1 MIGNTASTDNGGAPP
16 EGGVREIRYPLRDR
30 NGKVVATHVRKEIP
44 GGKEVKWRGP
54 NGEWTLNGT
63 KIADLPLYGIHEL
76 HPDVMLTVVT
86 EGEKARDRLEKALRE
101 AGYPREQVGVVGSV
115 TGASGTPSPEAL
127 EDLRDLEV
135 VLWPD
140 ADEPGSSHMRRVA
153 ERLQGVAAKVR
164 VFDWP
169 ESPEKGDAADH
180 PAVIS
185 GDEKAMGRLLNDL
198 CCAPEYEPPEPEK
211 PERKASDHRP
221 DPEFRLTDTGNAE
234 RLVARHGED
243 LRYVHAWSRW
253 LVWTGKN
260 WEADDTGAINRRA
273 KDTVR
278 AIYGEAQEASD
289 SSIRRELAGH
299 ATKCEAESRLR
310 AMIALAQSEEG
321 IPVRIDDLDADPWI
335 LNVRNG
341 TIDLKTGELREHRRE
356 DLITKIAP
364 VEYDP
369 DAKAPAWEAFLE
381 RILPSEAI
389 RRFVQRIIG
398 YSLTGDVSAQ
408 ILPFLHGLGANG
420 KSTLVNTTLEM
431 LGDYG
436 QLAAPELL
444 LSKRGAH
451 PTELAD
457 LKGARLVASVEI
469 EDGRKMAE
477 SLVKQLTGGEKVK
490 ARYLHKDFFEFD
502 PTHKVF
508 LVANHKPEVLGTD
521 FAIWRRVKLIPFDVT
536 IPEEEQDPRLPE
548 KLQAELPGI
557 LAWAVRGCL
566 DWQRDGLAEPEEVKA
581 ATEAYR
587 AEMDV
592 LADFINERCVVRD
605 GVWCIFADLYE
616 SYEVWC
622 EESGETPEKKRKFGA
637 RLKERGFLPANG
649 TKNVAIRKGIAL
661 RSDQDPSGPGSPGD
675 EAVNQ
680 PAQKVNPKKT
690 CKSQENSERV
700 NQGYSETENF
710 GLNPSTR
717 VVSEKQLTKV
727 NSLTPEP
734 LPDGGSG
741 NGRASEEFAAQAHGE
756 VSRSGSGPAKA
767 LATYLEK
774 PSPQRL
780 EYLTK
785 AVLRALD
792 RDTFGWERFAGAM
805 QTGVKNRVDFEVF

>member
-289 SSIRRELAGH
+289 SSTRRELASH

-389 RRFVQRIIG
+389 RRFVQRIMG

-734 LPDGGSG
+734 LPDGGSD

>member
-369 DAKAPAWEAFLE
+369 DAKAPTWEAFLE

-389 RRFVQRIIG
+389 RRFVQRIMG

-521 FAIWRRVKLIPFDVT
+521 HAIWRRVKLIPFDVT

-581 ATEAYR
+581 ATEA
-587 AEMDV
+587 
-592 LADFINERCVVRD
+592 
-605 GVWCIFADLYE
+605 
-616 SYEVWC
+616 
-622 EESGETPEKKRKFGA
+622 
-637 RLKERGFLPANG
+637 
-649 TKNVAIRKGIAL
+649 
-661 RSDQDPSGPGSPGD
+661 
-675 EAVNQ
+675 
-680 PAQKVNPKKT
+680 
-690 CKSQENSERV
+690 
-700 NQGYSETENF
+700 
-710 GLNPSTR
+710 
-717 VVSEKQLTKV
+717 
-727 NSLTPEP
+727 
-734 LPDGGSG
+734 
-741 NGRASEEFAAQAHGE
+741 
-756 VSRSGSGPAKA
+756 
-767 LATYLEK
+767 
-774 PSPQRL
+774 
-780 EYLTK
+780 
-785 AVLRALD
+785 
-792 RDTFGWERFAGAM
+792 
-805 QTGVKNRVDFEVF
+805 